1 MLIHMNLII
10 EFLAEV
16 VDAIGAALSIP
27 ANLVL
32 EVGAYLHTLAFVIQN
47 RNNMDENN
55 GDNNEEDEE

>member
-1 MLIHMNLII
+1 MNLII

-55 GDNNEEDEE
+55 EENEE